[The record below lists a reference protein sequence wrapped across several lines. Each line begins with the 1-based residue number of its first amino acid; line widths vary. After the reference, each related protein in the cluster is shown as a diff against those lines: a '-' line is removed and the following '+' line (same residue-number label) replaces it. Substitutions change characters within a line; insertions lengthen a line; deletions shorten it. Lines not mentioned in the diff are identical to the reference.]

1 MIFSPTSAIVA
12 AWLVWLLT
20 WILAA
25 GWSARTASHHDLGA
39 ESPGRVLTLAGIVMI
54 IISYWPLGWGQL
66 WSTPAPIGWALFALV
81 VAGFVFTWMARLHL
95 GPLWTSTAAPTEDH
109 RIVDTGPYAIVRHPV
124 YAGVLLAALATAA
137 ERGRIEALI
146 GAGVLLA
153 GISLRAKL
161 EERYLRQDL
170 GNEAYAAYRAR
181 VPMLI
186 PFAKIAPPASEGGA
200 GGG

>member
-1 MIFSPTSAIVA
+1 MSPAAAIVA
-12 AWLVWLLT
+12 AWLIWLLS

-25 GWSARTASHHDLGA
+25 GWSARTASHHDLGS
-39 ESPGRVLTLAGIVMI
+39 ESPGRVLTLAGIVML
-54 IISYWPLGWGQL
+54 IISYWPLGWGRL
-66 WSTPAPIGWALFALV
+66 WTTPAPIGWFLFVLV
-81 VAGFVFTWMARLHL
+81 AIGFVFTWMARLHL

-137 ERGRIEALI
+137 ERGRLEALI

-170 GNEAYAAYRAR
+170 GDAAYAAYRAR

-186 PFAKIAPPASEGGA
+186 PFAKIAPPASAE
-200 GGG
+200 